1 MSHNLK
7 INGVEYPSVDK
18 ITVPDVNGKDVEFV
32 LSDGYIDKSKVT
44 HFATGVVNITAGK
57 VTVSGIADEK
67 TGEAFTPKGIYAVA
81 CPSETMY
88 YKSANGQPA
97 AMAIY
102 CNFATGES
110 SCAAIYSIAYQGRLH
125 HTAARDRLSV
135 NGNSFTYQESQTS
148 MYGLVNTR
156 WRWFAWG

>member
-1 MSHNLK
+1 MSEYNMAHTGAELDDA
-7 INGVEYPSVDK
+7 INKFKS
-18 ITVPDVNGKDVEFV
+18 
-32 LSDGYIDKSKVT
+32 GYIDKAQVT
-44 HFATGVVNITAGK
+44 HFATDVVAVSNGKATVSNITD
-57 VTVSGIADEK
+57 IK
-67 TGEAFTPKGIYAVA
+67 TGEAFTLKGIYMIA
-81 CPSETMY
+81 CPTETMY
-88 YKSANGQPA
+88 YKTATGQPA

-102 CNFATGES
+102 CNFETGES

-135 NGNSFTYQESQTS
+135 SGNSFTYQENSTS